1 MDIPSTLD
9 IGEMVPGVLGLLTS
23 PLSFSLSVLQ
33 LRLNVVKSVIVRGRV
48 RHSPAYFVDTRGYYR
63 SIAFKFGAMRS
74 MS

>member
-1 MDIPSTLD
+1 MNLPSTLD

-23 PLSFSLSVLQ
+23 PLCFSLGVFE

-48 RHSPAYFVDTRGYYR
+48 RQSPAYFVDTREYYR
-63 SIAFKFGAMRS
+63 SIAFKFGAIRS

>member
-23 PLSFSLSVLQ
+23 PLGFSLSVLQ
-33 LRLNVVKSVIVRGRV
+33 LRLNVVKSVIVRGRF
-48 RHSPAYFVDTRGYYR
+48 RQSPAYFVDTREYYR